1 MNSIEIK
8 SVHSEDS
15 SSSTSHVELIVVPA
29 QPVPIETPPPE
40 APPPE
45 APLPEEP
52 PFGPV
57 ADFTMSSN
65 NSTPV
70 NTPSLT
76 RKSTQVLTYLTQTG
90 TQLQA
95 RQDGETFL
103 QREWQ
108 TISRVGIVL
117 LSIAS
122 GCLGGFLRHDANLGL
137 GIGAGVLAGLLVLF
151 EVLKHKLR
159 RARQRLVNQSWW
171 PTSSNC

>member
-15 SSSTSHVELIVVPA
+15 SSTGHVELIAAPA
-29 QPVPIETPPPE
+29 QPDTTETPPLE

-45 APLPEEP
+45 ATPPGEP

-57 ADFTMSSN
+57 GDFTMSSN
-65 NSTPV
+65 NSTP
-70 NTPSLT
+70 
-76 RKSTQVLTYLTQTG
+76 TG
-90 TQLQA
+90 TQVQA
-95 RQDGETFL
+95 REDGETFL

-108 TISRVGIVL
+108 TIFRIGIVL

-171 PTSSNC
+171 PSSNC

>member
-8 SVHSEDS
+8 SVHSGD
-15 SSSTSHVELIVVPA
+15 SSSTSHVELSAAPA
-29 QPVPIETPPPE
+29 QPSPTET
-40 APPPE
+40 PPPE

-57 ADFTMSSN
+57 ADFAISSN
-65 NSTPV
+65 NSTP
-70 NTPSLT
+70 
-76 RKSTQVLTYLTQTG
+76 TG
-90 TQLQA
+90 THLQA
-95 RQDGETFL
+95 RDDGGTFL

-108 TISRVGIVL
+108 TIFRVGIVL

-159 RARQRLVNQSWW
+159 LARQRLVNQPWW
-171 PTSSNC
+171 PTSNC

>member
-8 SVHSEDS
+8 SVQSGNS
-15 SSSTSHVELIVVPA
+15 SSNSHVELTAAPA
-29 QPVPIETPPPE
+29 LPGTTETPPPE

-45 APLPEEP
+45 APLPEEHA
-52 PFGPV
+52 FGPV
-57 ADFTMSSN
+57 ADLTMSSN
-65 NSTPV
+65 NSTSV
-70 NTPSLT
+70 SSSSLL
-76 RKSTQVLTYLTQTG
+76 RKSTVLTSLIQTTQV
-90 TQLQA
+90 QA
-95 RQDGETFL
+95 RDDGETFF

-108 TISRVGIVL
+108 TIFRVGIV
-117 LSIAS
+117 SGSTIS

-171 PTSSNC
+171 PTSSNV

>member
-1 MNSIEIK
+1 MNSIEVK
-8 SVHSEDS
+8 SVHSEA
-15 SSSTSHVELIVVPA
+15 SSSTSHVELIAAPV
-29 QPVPIETPPPE
+29 QPGTTETPPPE
-40 APPPE
+40 TPPPE

-57 ADFTMSSN
+57 GDFTMSSN
-65 NSTPV
+65 NSTP
-70 NTPSLT
+70 
-76 RKSTQVLTYLTQTG
+76 TG
-90 TQLQA
+90 TYVQA
-95 RQDGETFL
+95 RDGGTFL

-108 TISRVGIVL
+108 TIFRVGIVL

-159 RARQRLVNQSWW
+159 RARQRLLNQSWW
-171 PTSSNC
+171 PTSNC

>member
-1 MNSIEIK
+1 MNSVEIK

-15 SSSTSHVELIVVPA
+15 SSTGHVELIT
-29 QPVPIETPPPE
+29 VPIQPGAPETPPPE

-45 APLPEEP
+45 APLPEAPLPDEP

-65 NSTPV
+65 NSTP
-70 NTPSLT
+70 THP
-76 RKSTQVLTYLTQTG
+76 
-90 TQLQA
+90 QLQA
-95 RQDGETFL
+95 RDRDGGTFL

-108 TISRVGIVL
+108 TIFRVGIVL
-117 LSIAS
+117 LSIVS

>member
-8 SVHSEDS
+8 SVRSEDS
-15 SSSTSHVELIVVPA
+15 SSSTSHVELIAAPV
-29 QPVPIETPPPE
+29 QPDPTET
-40 APPPE
+40 APPE

-65 NSTPV
+65 NSTP
-70 NTPSLT
+70 
-76 RKSTQVLTYLTQTG
+76 TG

-95 RQDGETFL
+95 RENEGTFL

-108 TISRVGIVL
+108 TIFRVGIVL

-159 RARQRLVNQSWW
+159 RARQRLVSQSWW